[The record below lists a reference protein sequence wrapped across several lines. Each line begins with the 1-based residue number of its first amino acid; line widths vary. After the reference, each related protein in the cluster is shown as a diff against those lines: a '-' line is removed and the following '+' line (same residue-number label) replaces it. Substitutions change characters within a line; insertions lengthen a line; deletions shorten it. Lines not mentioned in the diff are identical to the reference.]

1 VSAQPDSRSHLTQI
15 DLILSRVISSLVS
28 PRDVSWETIESAR
41 QQLESARQ
49 LLQPDLDSTRWH
61 LGIEGTGAGVKAVF
75 FSESGGTIDLYP
87 LAWSLAQGE
96 SDRLPLAQV
105 DRYLVQWLANL
116 SPDQGSWLY
125 EALQELSGIWIA
137 SEDDTEREAVKKAL
151 IAAQLCPSE
160 RVYSLEMALAVALA
174 YIPLDP
180 LPAPESLLVIHG
192 GQRITEL
199 ALLEV
204 SGEPGSLSRSSIA
217 FSQWLYGKDAF
228 SRALLDRLLYP
239 QWRVSIPADS
249 GEGYPAERSLLEA
262 ARLTLLVLQERSPF
276 TSQLAGRE
284 WTVSRE
290 DLQERA
296 IEPFIRELQAE
307 ISNFLEKNDQ
317 DSRKI
322 SQMILSGDLFLS
334 LWPFLAEPLTRW
346 FPQMEIVPPSSPS
359 EMSPAI
365 VGLGRVPLFPFL
377 AGESGNND

>member
-1 VSAQPDSRSHLTQI
+1 V
-15 DLILSRVISSLVS
+15 VSSLVS

-49 LLQPDLDSTRWH
+49 LLQSHLDPRRWH

-75 FSESGGTIDLYP
+75 FRESGGTIDLYP

-125 EALQELSGIWIA
+125 EALRELSGIWIA
-137 SEDDTEREAVKKAL
+137 SEDDTEREAIKKAL

-160 RVYSLEMALAVALA
+160 RVYSIEMAIVVALA

-204 SGEPGSLSRSSIA
+204 SGDPGSLSRSSIA
-217 FSQWLYGKDAF
+217 LSRWLYGKDAF
-228 SRALLDRLLYP
+228 SYAILERLLYP

-262 ARLTLLVLQERSPF
+262 AQLTLLVLQERSPF

-296 IEPFIRELQAE
+296 IEPFLRELQGE
-307 ISNFLEKNDQ
+307 ISDFLQKNAQ
-317 DSRKI
+317 DYRKI
-322 SQMILSGDLFLS
+322 AKIILNGDLFLS
-334 LWPFLAEPLTRW
+334 LWPFLVEPLTRW
-346 FPQMEIVPPSSPS
+346 FPQMEIVPPSSQS

-377 AGESGNND
+377 AGESGNNA